1 MGATLRLSQC
11 ESPSSDGDGDDE
23 DEDDYDDND
32 DNINTMMKCLY
43 CMSQK
48 NHHFLK
54 AFCLFVTFYFHFLEC

>member
-1 MGATLRLSQC
+1 MQC

-48 NHHFLK
+48 NHHFLNLHK
-54 AFCLFVTFYFHFLEC
+54 SEVCLFVLSSQCE